1 MESMTLICT
10 DNENEEFDDV
20 SIIENKEIK
29 EYIKVHELRKT
40 YWDEIANEL
49 LDKWFIDLGPLDI
62 NL

>member
-1 MESMTLICT
+1 MESLTLVHT
-10 DNENEEFDDV
+10 DNEDQEQDFV

-49 LDKWFIDLGPLDI
+49 LDKWFVDLWSLDT